1 MVHVLR
7 CPRCKSQKVMP
18 IIYGIPAEDVLEES
32 LAGNVIFGGEG
43 FDDGEPDYGCLSCD
57 YRWSKETFFEKDI
70 TKIRFKV
77 VENGP
82 CDINDEHRWVYEIF
96 PSGKVVKYSYIGR
109 SRRYTDRDESKA
121 NLEDVMRVYGM
132 LQYLVRIRWTDEVV
146 CRVCDGCSYELQI
159 SYVDGRKEI
168 HTGDIGGGTVD
179 VFLMDLINDVFEESG
194 KTIDVAEIECLIN
207 WWQSID
213 TQGMDIE
220 KYLLTP
226 VMDAL
231 GEDIDEIF
239 EFLNSMEPEDLLVIS
254 GCFENIY
261 RKFTTE
267 EVWNKLEVLEIKCG
281 IR

>member
-1 MVHVLR
+1 M
-7 CPRCKSQKVMP
+7 
-18 IIYGIPAEDVLEES
+18 
-32 LAGNVIFGGEG
+32 
-43 FDDGEPDYGCLSCD
+43 
-57 YRWSKETFFEKDI
+57 
-70 TKIRFKV
+70 
-77 VENGP
+77 ENGP

-109 SRRYTDRDESKA
+109 SRRYIDREEGQA
-121 NLEDVMRVYGM
+121 NLENAMRVYGM

-168 HTGDIGGGTVD
+168 HAGDIGGGTVD
-179 VFLMDLINDVFEESG
+179 VLLMDFINDVFEETG

-261 RKFTTE
+261 RKFMTD
-267 EVWNKLEVLEIKCG
+267 EVWDKLDALELKCG